1 MHELSIAME
10 IVDQI
15 TEYVN
20 SSKLKK
26 VYEVEIDIGELCGV
40 DKENLS
46 FLLPFAVKGSV
57 IENSVVRYNII
68 KGKAN
73 CLGCH
78 ADYNLFE
85 LYDVCPICH
94 NFEKQI
100 IQGKEFRINTILAD

>member
-1 MHELSIAME
+1 MHELSIALE

-15 TEYVN
+15 TEYFEN
-20 SSKLKK
+20 SKLNK
-26 VYEVEIDIGELCGV
+26 VYEVEIDIGELSGV

-46 FLLPFAVKGSV
+46 FMLPFAAKGSV
-57 IENSVVRYNII
+57 IENSVIRYNII
-68 KGKAN
+68 KGRAN

-78 ADYNLFE
+78 ADYDMLE
-85 LYDVCPICH
+85 IYDVCPICH